1 MTHPAH
7 AIVYL
12 HLQTRARLQ
21 YTRIQSHN
29 IIQAQEYMHHICIIR
44 QSATTYMYV
53 CESAIDISSYIH
65 IYSPLLIY
73 IPSTICYVP
82 TQTPVRPHRRR
93 TVTLL
98 HLFRCGYIASM
109 YSTALLTCLPDCGIW
124 NSFCTTPYCIR
135 TGLSPKPSA
144 AAYPYRSHARITCRQ
159 IVQAH
164 RWQTPFHP
172 AHVQF
177 FHRTVLHDLPTRAY
191 RAHTVS

>member
-1 MTHPAH
+1 
-7 AIVYL
+7 
-12 HLQTRARLQ
+12 
-21 YTRIQSHN
+21 
-29 IIQAQEYMHHICIIR
+29 MHHTTVCDDIYVCMRECNRYFIIYTHIL
-44 QSATTYMYV
+44 STTY
-53 CESAIDISSYIH
+53 
-65 IYSPLLIY
+65 IYTL
-73 IPSTICYVP
+73 TICYVP